1 MISLESLAKME
12 SKPARSFYV
21 VFLLKPPFR
30 NEDEAEEWDWEPD
43 DDDDDQVGGTQASDI
58 NGGARTVRTLV
69 SGNIDENLACALA
82 PYLQRVSAYT
92 TVFGKVDD
100 IAHALQLLDEKLA
113 VFVNRSYVMMPKNLK
128 LSALQD
134 QDCVAVTSVHQH
146 MLPWNAIMYEGGMTK
161 HD

>member
-1 MISLESLAKME
+1 ME
-12 SKPARSFYV
+12 SKPAGSFRV

-30 NEDEAEEWDWEPD
+30 SEDEAEDWDWEPD
-43 DDDDDQVGGTQASDI
+43 DAQMVGTQASRDI
-58 NGGARTVRTLV
+58 NCGARTVRTQV
-69 SGNIDENLACALA
+69 SGNIDENLACVLG

-113 VFVNRSYVMMPKNLK
+113 VFVNRNYVMMPKNLK

-134 QDCVAVTSVHQH
+134 QDCVAVTSVHQD